1 MVLMM
6 TQLRN
11 ACAADASAPGAFLC
25 GIAVRDRGRVV
36 RAQSASVSQFSGV
49 IVIVVMAMIVIEVVI
64 VIVIVRVI
72 DVDVAIVNVVV
83 HDAPRTGRDG
93 EHEEA
98 ARCQC
103 VGEHSGHGKELSN
116 GHATAEDVS
125 ILRGGRSHSQCTS
138 FARVC
143 RFAAIAPRG
152 AGKGQLG
159 PHKRPGGALGG
170 ALSARQT
177 RQCLPIFL
185 EQT

>member
-1 MVLMM
+1 MM

-116 GHATAEDVS
+116 GRATAEDVS
-125 ILRGGRSHSQCTS
+125 KLRDKRSHFRCTS
-138 FARVC
+138 FATLCKSVSIC
-143 RFAAIAPRG
+143 RGR
-152 AGKGQLG
+152 AGEAHGRPPQ
-159 PHKRPGGALGG
+159 PAQKRTRWCTVSSADSATL
-170 ALSARQT
+170 AHFSRANLS
-177 RQCLPIFL
+177 
-185 EQT
+185 